1 MKNLT
6 LIISL
11 LLCFGIA
18 VFSQD
23 PLSGQTV
30 ESFSLSII
38 IDSLKQLIVSVNW
51 LFVIVFMLVT
61 WLVNDTSEAINTNSP
76 NWFNKIPKVIRALFI
91 GILGIIIFAWTNQ
104 VQSRSEIFKLILS
117 LLMAMVIF
125 KFGINKILR
134 YLSTRIGLKFE

>member
-11 LLCFGIA
+11 LFCFGIA

-91 GILGIIIFAWTNQ
+91 GILGIILFAWSNQ